1 MRLRQLIPLGL
12 LVSSG
17 IDECDD
23 LMLGL
28 GLVCMYMR
36 ERGMDMG
43 GYGGCIGGFSLFLF
57 SYLFIF

>member
-1 MRLRQLIPLGL
+1 
-12 LVSSG
+12 
-17 IDECDD
+17 
-23 LMLGL
+23 MLGL